1 MTHGASPRF
10 LRVVHVDLFISPE
23 HRELLAASELDSFD
37 EAWQRRAEWFE
48 EPNVRR
54 GGWSGVCR
62 LGLRSPAGGEVGVFM
77 KRQENHQRRSLRH
90 PLSGEPT
97 FAREFRM
104 LRYLEDHRVPAPRP
118 VFFAADIVDGK
129 PRGILMT
136 EELAGYRPL
145 DVVVDELF
153 ADGAR
158 PPVRLQRDLLAA
170 VAHAVRQLH
179 DARVQHSSLYPKHL
193 FVRLHDDAV
202 PDVALIDLEKSRT
215 TLLAPLRTVH
225 DLDAL
230 NRHSAHWTRSARLF
244 FLLQYL
250 GLPRL
255 TPWAR
260 LVCRWIM
267 RRAHKRQ

>member
-1 MTHGASPRF
+1 M
-10 LRVVHVDLFISPE
+10 DLFISSQ
-23 HRELLAASELDSFD
+23 HRQLLAASGLDSF
-37 EAWQRRAEWFE
+37 EAAWQRRAEWFE

-62 LGLRSPAGGEVGVFM
+62 LGLPSPTGGEVGVFM
-77 KRQENHQRRSLRH
+77 KRQENHQRRCLRH
-90 PLSGEPT
+90 PLTGEPT

-104 LRYLEDHRVPAPRP
+104 LRYLQAHAVPAPRP
-118 VFFAADIVDGK
+118 VFFAADVIDGK
-129 PRGILMT
+129 PRGILIT
-136 EELAGYRPL
+136 EELAGFRPL
-145 DVVVDELF
+145 DAVVDELF
-153 ADGAR
+153 ASGRR
-158 PPVRLQRDLLAA
+158 PPLRLQRALLAA
-170 VAHAVRQLH
+170 VAHTVRRLH

-193 FVRLHDDAV
+193 FVRLQGDAP

-230 NRHSAHWTRSARLF
+230 NRHSAHWTRSARLY

-260 LVCRWIM
+260 LLCRWIM
-267 RRAHKRQ
+267 RRAHKRR